1 MAADSQDIYRNLSAD
16 DYEAAPIVVESMCV
30 NCEENGET
38 RIMCTSIPYYKAVI
52 LISFECPHCG
62 YKNNEIQSG
71 EAVQEHGT
79 LIVLRVQTQEDLRRQ
94 LVKSEYASIEVPELE
109 LEIPF
114 KSQPGEVTTVEGVLE
129 RVHRGLGQDQE
140 KRRLLDPES
149 AAQIDAYLERIN
161 ECMQLDKTWTLKLR
175 DPTGN
180 CYIQNPDVRHVDPRC
195 IISHYHRPLVEKKLL
210 ALADDHDVEENEE
223 EEADEP
229 APEFKNYED
238 AKAEVL
244 HFHTDCPNCHGPT
257 EVKMKPTDIPFF
269 QTVIIMSLACDR
281 CGYKSNEVKSGG
293 AIRDHGCKLTVRIE
307 TDLDLARDV
316 LKTDTCA
323 MQIPEIDLE
332 VGGNALCGRFT
343 TIEGLLAATKEQ
355 LDAQSSFFM
364 GDSAKSEEKSAVT
377 TFLEKLDDIIA
388 LRMPATIILD
398 DPTGCSYVQSLTA
411 PMDDNRL
418 SKEFYTRSYEQNDDL
433 GINDMKV
440 ENYGELEALEE
451 EGEEEEEEERESA
464 ET

>member
-16 DYEAAPIVVESMCV
+16 DHDAAPMIVESMCV
-30 NCEENGET
+30 NCEKNGET

-79 LIVLRVQTQEDLRRQ
+79 LIVLRVQQQDDLRRQ
-94 LVKSEYASIEVPELE
+94 LVKSEYASIEVPELQ

-114 KSQPGEVTTVEGVLE
+114 KSQPGEVTTIEGVLE
-129 RVHRGLGQDQE
+129 RVHRGLSQDQE
-140 KRRLLDPES
+140 KRRLLDPEG
-149 AAQIDAYLERIN
+149 AAQIDAYLQKITS
-161 ECMQLDKTWTLKLR
+161 CMELKQNWTLKLR

-180 CYIQNPDVRHVDPRC
+180 CFIQNPDVRHVDPRC
-195 IISHYHRPLVEKKLL
+195 IISHYHRSLDEKKLL
-210 ALADDHDVEENEE
+210 ALADDNEGEE
-223 EEADEP
+223 EEDDETES
-229 APEFKNYED
+229 APEFKSYDD

-244 HFHTDCPNCHGPT
+244 HFATDCPNCHRPT

-269 QTVIIMSLACDR
+269 QTVIIMSMACDR

-293 AIRDHGCKLTVRIE
+293 AIRDQGCRLSVKLEKDV
-307 TDLDLARDV
+307 DLARDV

-323 MQIPEIDLE
+323 MSIPEIDLE
-332 VGGNALCGRFT
+332 VGGNALCSRFT
-343 TIEGLLAATKEQ
+343 TIEGLLMATKDQ
-355 LDAQSSFFM
+355 LDSQSSFFM
-364 GDSAKSEEKSAVT
+364 GDSAKSKEKSDVT
-377 TFLEKLDDIIA
+377 KFLEKLDDIIA
-388 LRMPATIILD
+388 LRMPATIVLD

-411 PMDDNRL
+411 PMEDSRL
-418 SKEFYTRSYEQNDDL
+418 TKEWYTRTFEQNDDL

-440 ENYGELEALEE
+440 ENYGELEALA
-451 EGEEEEEEERESA
+451 EEEETEEA
-464 ET
+464 